1 VPSRRRG
8 KAGAERSPSRR
19 GGGPHRPP
27 PAAGLCACPPVPSAT
42 LGAFTGAL
50 INAYRHDDLAYGATV
65 GSLFGGVCG
74 LALAILDGLL
84 GS

>member
-1 VPSRRRG
+1 MNQPLF
-8 KAGAERSPSRR
+8 ALLAL
-19 GGGPHRPP
+19 
-27 PAAGLCACPPVPSAT
+27 AAGITGGLIAESVEPFLLIFTGAVAI
-42 LGAFTGAL
+42 GAFTGAL

-65 GSLFGGVCG
+65 GSLFGGVFG